1 MKRDRT
7 LSSCLSRRIDMNF
20 YGYHRKNGT
29 VGVRNYLVIMST
41 VICANEVAEAIS
53 DKVKDSVPI
62 LHPQG
67 CCQMP
72 VDLKRVTATLAGL
85 GINPNV
91 GAVLLV
97 SLGCEGVNLNELEE
111 RIRQSGKPVEKVII
125 QEIGGISKAV
135 EKGIELANLMAEE
148 LQAQEKKLASI
159 SDLVV
164 GIKCGSSDT
173 LSGLLTNPIVG
184 MAVDKI
190 IDSGGRVVFGEVTEM
205 IGAENHIVKRIENP
219 EIKDKIINSIIN
231 IENRAKSVGED
242 MREGQPTPGNIKG
255 GLTTIEEK
263 SLGAIIKSGSKTI
276 DDFIEYGEQVK
287 GGKLTVVDSP
297 GREPELLTGLAA
309 AGAQVIIFTTG
320 RGAPQGYPIC
330 PVIKVTANPRTYEK
344 LHEFIDVGFT
354 IDDDI
359 ETVRSV
365 FDADS
370 NKLLQYFNEVCS
382 GRQTKAEI
390 NKYNKFINIYIT
402 GPVI

>member
-1 MKRDRT
+1 M
-7 LSSCLSRRIDMNF
+7 DMNF
-20 YGYHRKNGT
+20 YGYHRKNGA

-41 VICANEVAEAIS
+41 VICANEIAEAIS
-53 DKVKDSVPI
+53 QKVPDSVPI

-72 VDLKRVTATLAGL
+72 VDLKRVTSTLAGL

-97 SLGCEGVNLNELEE
+97 SLGCEGVNLKELEK
-111 RIRQSGKPVEKVII
+111 RIKNSGRPVEKLVI
-125 QEIGGISKAV
+125 QDIGGITNAV
-135 EKGIELANLMAEE
+135 NKGVELANLLAEE
-148 LQAQEKKLASI
+148 LNKQHKEPADI
-159 SDLVV
+159 SNLVV

-184 MAVDKI
+184 LTVDKI
-190 IDSGGRVVFGEVTEM
+190 IESGGRVVFGEVTEM
-205 IGAENHIVKRIENP
+205 IGAENHIVNRIINP
-219 EIKDKIINSIIN
+219 EIKNKVLGAITN
-231 IENRAKSVGED
+231 IEKRAKSIGED

-263 SLGAIIKSGSKTI
+263 SLGAVIKSGSKII
-276 DDFIEYGEQVK
+276 DDFIEYGEQVR

-330 PVIKVTANPRTYEK
+330 PVIKVTANPRTLCK
-344 LHEFIDVGFT
+344 LHEFIDVGFDVNEN
-354 IDDDI
+354 IEDI
-359 ETVRSV
+359 NSV
-365 FDADS
+365 FDEES
-370 NKLLQYFNEVCS
+370 NKLLQYLNEICN
-382 GRQTKAEI
+382 GKQTKAEL
-390 NKYNKFINIYIT
+390 NKYNKFINIYVT

>member
-1 MKRDRT
+1 
-7 LSSCLSRRIDMNF
+7 MNF
-20 YGYHRKNGT
+20 YGYQRKNGT
-29 VGVRNYLVIMST
+29 VGIRNYLAIIST

-53 DKVKDSVPI
+53 NKVKDSVPV

-72 VDLKRVTATLAGL
+72 VDLKRVTSTLAGL

-97 SLGCEGVNLNELEE
+97 SLGCEGVNVEE
-111 RIRQSGKPVEKVII
+111 VEKRIRQAGKPVEKVIV

-135 EKGIELANLMAEE
+135 AKGVELADLMAED
-148 LQAQEKKLASI
+148 LKKQEKKPASI

-190 IDSGGRVVFGEVTEM
+190 IGCGGRVVFGEVTEM
-205 IGAENHIVKRIENP
+205 IGAENHIVSRIKNP

-263 SLGAIIKSGSKTI
+263 SLGAIIKSGSKII
-276 DDFIEYGEQVK
+276 DDFIEYGEQVRE
-287 GGKLTVVDSP
+287 GKLTVVDSP

-309 AGAQVIIFTTG
+309 AGAQIIIFTTG

-344 LHEFIDVGFT
+344 LNELIDVGFT
-354 IDDDI
+354 INDDVDDI
-359 ETVRSV
+359 ESV

-370 NKLLQYFNEVCS
+370 NKLLSYFNEVCN
-382 GRQTKAEI
+382 GKLTKAEI
-390 NKYNKFINIYIT
+390 NKYNKFINIYVT

>member
-1 MKRDRT
+1 MD
-7 LSSCLSRRIDMNF
+7 F

-97 SLGCEGVNLNELEE
+97 SLGCEGVNLNELED
-111 RIRQSGKPVEKVII
+111 RIRRSGKPVEKVII

-330 PVIKVTANPRTYEK
+330 PVIKVTANPRTYDK

>member
-1 MKRDRT
+1 
-7 LSSCLSRRIDMNF
+7 MNF
-20 YGYHRKNGT
+20 YGYQRKNGT
-29 VGVRNYLVIMST
+29 VGIRNYLAVIST

-53 DKVKDSVPI
+53 NKVKDSVPV

-72 VDLKRVTATLAGL
+72 IDLKRVTSTLAGL

-97 SLGCEGVNLNELEE
+97 SLGCEGVNVEELEK
-111 RIRQSGKPVEKVII
+111 RIRQAGKPVEKVVI
-125 QEIGGISKAV
+125 QEIGGISNAV
-135 EKGIELANLMAEE
+135 AKGVELANAMAED
-148 LQAQEKKLASI
+148 LKKQEKVPASI
-159 SDLVV
+159 SDLIV
-164 GIKCGSSDT
+164 GVKCGSSDT

-190 IDSGGRVVFGEVTEM
+190 IDCGGRAIFGEVTEM
-205 IGAENHIVKRIENP
+205 IGAENHLVKRMKNQ
-219 EIKDKIINSIIN
+219 EIRDQIINSITS

-263 SLGAIIKSGSKTI
+263 SLGAIIKSGSKII
-276 DDFIEYGEQVK
+276 DDFIEYGEQVRE
-287 GGKLTVVDSP
+287 GKLTVVDSP

-344 LHEFIDVGFT
+344 LNELIDVGFT
-354 IDDDI
+354 INDDVDDI
-359 ETVRSV
+359 ESV

-370 NKLLQYFNEVCS
+370 NKLLGYFNEVCN
-382 GRQTKAEI
+382 GKLTKAEI
-390 NKYNKFINIYIT
+390 NKYNKFINIYVT

>member
-1 MKRDRT
+1 
-7 LSSCLSRRIDMNF
+7 MNF

-29 VGVRNYLVIMST
+29 VGIRNYLAIIST

-53 DKVKDSVPI
+53 NKVKDSVPV

-72 VDLKRVTATLAGL
+72 VDLKRVTSTLAGL
-85 GINPNV
+85 GMNPNV

-97 SLGCEGVNLNELEE
+97 SLGCEGVNVVEVENK
-111 RIRQSGKPVEKVII
+111 IRQAGKPVEKVIV

-135 EKGIELANLMAEE
+135 AKGVELADLMAEE
-148 LQAQEKKLASI
+148 LRKQEKKPASI

-184 MAVDKI
+184 KAVDKI
-190 IDSGGRVVFGEVTEM
+190 IDRGGRVIFGEVTEM
-205 IGAENHIVKRIENP
+205 IGAENHLVKRMKNQ
-219 EIKDKIINSIIN
+219 EIKDKIINSINN

-263 SLGAIIKSGSKTI
+263 SLGAIIKSGSKII
-276 DDFIEYGEQVK
+276 DDFIEYGEQVRE
-287 GGKLTVVDSP
+287 GKLTVVDSP

-309 AGAQVIIFTTG
+309 AGAQIIIFTTG
-320 RGAPQGYPIC
+320 RGAPQGYPVC
-330 PVIKVTANPRTYEK
+330 PVIKVTANPRTYKNLNE
-344 LHEFIDVGFT
+344 LIDVGFT
-354 IDDDI
+354 INDDVDDI
-359 ETVRSV
+359 ESV

-370 NKLLQYFNEVCS
+370 NKLLSYFNEVCN
-382 GRQTKAEI
+382 GKLTKAEI
-390 NKYNKFINIYIT
+390 NKYNKFINIYVT

>member
-1 MKRDRT
+1 MK
-7 LSSCLSRRIDMNF
+7 F

-29 VGVRNYLVIMST
+29 VGIRNYLVVMST

-53 DKVKDSVPI
+53 NKIKDSVPI

-72 VDLKRVTATLAGL
+72 VDLKRVTATLAGI
-85 GINPNV
+85 GMNPNV

-97 SLGCEGVNLNELEE
+97 SLGCEGVNVEELED

-125 QEIGGISKAV
+125 QEIGGITNAV
-135 EKGIELANLMAEE
+135 EKGVELSKYMVEE
-148 LQAQEKKLASI
+148 LKSQEKKLASI

-205 IGAENHIVKRIENP
+205 IGAENHIVNRIENP
-219 EIKDKIINSIIN
+219 EIKEKVINSIIN
-231 IENRAKSVGED
+231 IENRAKSIGED

-263 SLGAIIKSGSKTI
+263 SLGAIIKSGSKII

-287 GGKLTVVDSP
+287 EGKLTVVDSP

-309 AGAQVIIFTTG
+309 AGAQIIIFTTG

-330 PVIKVTANPRTYEK
+330 PVIKVTANPRTFDK

-354 IDDDI
+354 MDDDI
-359 ETVRSV
+359 EDVGSV

-370 NKLLQYFNEVCS
+370 DKLLRYFNEVCS

-390 NKYNKFINIYIT
+390 NKYNKFINIYVT

>member
-1 MKRDRT
+1 
-7 LSSCLSRRIDMNF
+7 MNF
-20 YGYHRKNGT
+20 YGFQRKNGT
-29 VGVRNYLVIMST
+29 VGIRNYLVIMST

-53 DKVKDSVPI
+53 NQVKESVPI

-72 VDLKRVTATLAGL
+72 IDLKRVTSTLAGI

-97 SLGCEGVNLNELEE
+97 SLGCEGVNVEELEN
-111 RIRQSGKPVEKVII
+111 RIRQAGKPVEKVII

-135 EKGIELANLMAEE
+135 EKGNELANLMAEE
-148 LQAQEKKLASI
+148 LKSQEKKPASI

-184 MAVDKI
+184 MTVDKI

-219 EIKDKIINSIIN
+219 EIKDKIINSIVS

-263 SLGAIIKSGSKTI
+263 SLGAIIKSGSKII

-287 GGKLTVVDSP
+287 EGKLTVVDSP

-330 PVIKVTANPRTYEK
+330 PVIKVTANPRTFER
-344 LHEFIDVGFT
+344 LNELIDVGF
-354 IDDDI
+354 IINDDI
-359 ETVRSV
+359 DR
-365 FDADS
+365 
-370 NKLLQYFNEVCS
+370 KC
-382 GRQTKAEI
+382 GRAGE
-390 NKYNKFINIYIT
+390 
-402 GPVI
+402 

>member
-1 MKRDRT
+1 MK
-7 LSSCLSRRIDMNF
+7 F
-20 YGYHRKNGT
+20 YGYRRKDGK
-29 VGVRNYLVIMST
+29 VGIRNYLAVIST

-53 DKVKDSVPI
+53 SKVKDSTPI

-72 VDLKRVTATLAGL
+72 VDLKRVTSTLAAL

-97 SLGCEGVNLNELEE
+97 SLGCEGVNVNEVES
-111 RIRQSGKPVEKVII
+111 RIKESGKHVEKVII
-125 QEIGGISKAV
+125 QEIGGMSKAV
-135 EKGIELANLMAEE
+135 AKGVELANLMAEE
-148 LQAQEKKLASI
+148 LKKQEKIPASM

-173 LSGLLTNPIVG
+173 LSGLLTNPIAG

-190 IDSGGRVVFGEVTEM
+190 IDCGGRVVFGEVTEM
-205 IGAENHIVKRIENP
+205 IGAENHIVNRINDP
-219 EIKDKIINSIIN
+219 QVRDKVINSILS
-231 IENRAKSVGED
+231 IENRAKSIGED

-263 SLGAIIKSGSKTI
+263 SLGAIVKSGSKVI
-276 DDFIEYGEQVK
+276 DDFIEYGQQVRE
-287 GGKLTVVDSP
+287 GKLTVVDSP

-344 LHEFIDVGFT
+344 LNEFIDVGFV
-354 IDDDI
+354 IKDDTDDT
-359 ETVRSV
+359 EAVL
-365 FDADS
+365 DADS
-370 NKLLQYFNEVCS
+370 DKLLDYLNEVCN
-382 GRQTKAEI
+382 GKLTRAEI
-390 NKYNKFINIYIT
+390 NKYNKFINIYVT

>member
-1 MKRDRT
+1 
-7 LSSCLSRRIDMNF
+7 MNF

>member
-1 MKRDRT
+1 
-7 LSSCLSRRIDMNF
+7 MNF

-29 VGVRNYLVIMST
+29 VGIRNYLAIIST

-53 DKVKDSVPI
+53 NKVKDSVPV

-72 VDLKRVTATLAGL
+72 VDLKRVTSTLAGL

-97 SLGCEGVNLNELEE
+97 SLGCEGVNVEE
-111 RIRQSGKPVEKVII
+111 VENRIRQAGKPVEKVIV

-135 EKGIELANLMAEE
+135 AKGVELADLMAEE
-148 LQAQEKKLASI
+148 LRKQEKKPASI

-184 MAVDKI
+184 KAVDKI
-190 IDSGGRVVFGEVTEM
+190 IGCGGRVVFGEVTEM
-205 IGAENHIVKRIENP
+205 IGAENHIVSRIKNP

-263 SLGAIIKSGSKTI
+263 SLGAIIKSGSKII
-276 DDFIEYGEQVK
+276 DDFIEYGEQVRE
-287 GGKLTVVDSP
+287 GKLTVVDSP

-309 AGAQVIIFTTG
+309 AGAQIIIFTTG

-344 LHEFIDVGFT
+344 LNELIDVGFT
-354 IDDDI
+354 INDDVDDI
-359 ETVRSV
+359 ESV

-370 NKLLQYFNEVCS
+370 NKLLSYFNEVCN
-382 GRQTKAEI
+382 GKLTKAEI
-390 NKYNKFINIYIT
+390 NKYNKFINIYVT

>member
-1 MKRDRT
+1 
-7 LSSCLSRRIDMNF
+7 MNF
-20 YGYHRKNGT
+20 YGYQRKNGT
-29 VGVRNYLVIMST
+29 VGIRNYLAVIST

-53 DKVKDSVPI
+53 NKVKDSVPV

-72 VDLKRVTATLAGL
+72 IDLKRVTSTLAGL

-97 SLGCEGVNLNELEE
+97 SLGCEGVNVEELEK
-111 RIRQSGKPVEKVII
+111 RIRQAGKPVEKVVI
-125 QEIGGISKAV
+125 QEIGGISKAIA
-135 EKGIELANLMAEE
+135 KGVELANAMAED
-148 LQAQEKKLASI
+148 LKKQEKVPASI
-159 SDLVV
+159 SDLIV
-164 GIKCGSSDT
+164 GVKCGSSDT

-190 IDSGGRVVFGEVTEM
+190 IDCGGRAIFGEVTEM
-205 IGAENHIVKRIENP
+205 IGAENHLVKRMKNQ
-219 EIKDKIINSIIN
+219 EIKDQIINSITN

-263 SLGAIIKSGSKTI
+263 SLGAIIKSGSKII
-276 DDFIEYGEQVK
+276 DDFIEYGEQVRE
-287 GGKLTVVDSP
+287 GKLTVVDSP

-344 LHEFIDVGFT
+344 LNELIDVGFT
-354 IDDDI
+354 INDDVDDI
-359 ETVRSV
+359 ESV

-370 NKLLQYFNEVCS
+370 NKLLGYFNEVCN
-382 GRQTKAEI
+382 GKLTKAEI
-390 NKYNKFINIYIT
+390 NKYNKFINIYVT

>member
-1 MKRDRT
+1 
-7 LSSCLSRRIDMNF
+7 MNF
-20 YGYHRKNGT
+20 YGYQRKNGT
-29 VGVRNYLVIMST
+29 VGIRNYLAIIST

-53 DKVKDSVPI
+53 NKVKDSVPV

-72 VDLKRVTATLAGL
+72 VDLKRVTTTLAGL

-97 SLGCEGVNLNELEE
+97 SLGCEGVNVEE
-111 RIRQSGKPVEKVII
+111 VENRIRQAGKPVEKVIV

-135 EKGIELANLMAEE
+135 EKGVELADLMAEE
-148 LQAQEKKLASI
+148 LKKQEKKPASI

-184 MAVDKI
+184 KAVDKI
-190 IDSGGRVVFGEVTEM
+190 IGCGGRVVFGEVTEM
-205 IGAENHIVKRIENP
+205 IGAENHIVKRIKNP

-263 SLGAIIKSGSKTI
+263 SLGAIIKSGSKII
-276 DDFIEYGEQVK
+276 DDFIEYGEQVRE
-287 GGKLTVVDSP
+287 GKLTVVDSP

-309 AGAQVIIFTTG
+309 AGAQIIIFTTG

-344 LHEFIDVGFT
+344 LNELIDVGFT
-354 IDDDI
+354 INDDVDDI
-359 ETVRSV
+359 ESV

-370 NKLLQYFNEVCS
+370 NKLLSYFNEVCN
-382 GRQTKAEI
+382 GKLTKAEI
-390 NKYNKFINIYIT
+390 NKYNKFINIYVT

>member
-1 MKRDRT
+1 
-7 LSSCLSRRIDMNF
+7 MNF
-20 YGYHRKNGT
+20 YGYHRKDGT
-29 VGVRNYLVIMST
+29 VGIRNYLTIIST

-53 DKVKDSVPI
+53 NKVRDAVPI

-72 VDLKRVTATLAGL
+72 IDLKRVTSTLAGL

-97 SLGCEGVNLNELEE
+97 SLGCEGVNLEE
-111 RIRQSGKPVEKVII
+111 VENKIRQAGKPVEKVII

-135 EKGIELANLMAEE
+135 AKGVELAELMAEE
-148 LQAQEKKLASI
+148 LNKQEKKPASI

-164 GIKCGSSDT
+164 GVKCGSSDT

-190 IDSGGRVVFGEVTEM
+190 IDCGGRVIFGEVTEM
-205 IGAENHIVKRIENP
+205 IGAENHLIRRIKNQ

-231 IENRAKSVGED
+231 MENRAKSVGED

-276 DDFIEYGEQVK
+276 DDFIEYGEQVRE
-287 GGKLTVVDSP
+287 GKLTVIDSP

-309 AGAQVIIFTTG
+309 AGAQIIIFTTG

-330 PVIKVTANPRTYEK
+330 PVIKVTANPRTCDK
-344 LHEFIDVGFT
+344 LNELIDVGFT
-354 IDDDI
+354 INDNDVVDI
-359 ETVRSV
+359 ESV
-365 FDADS
+365 FDTDS
-370 NKLLQYFNEVCS
+370 NKLLSYFNEVCN
-382 GRQTKAEI
+382 GRLSKAEI
-390 NKYNKFINIYIT
+390 NKYNKFINIYVT

>member
-1 MKRDRT
+1 
-7 LSSCLSRRIDMNF
+7 MNF
-20 YGYHRKNGT
+20 YGYQRKNGT
-29 VGVRNYLVIMST
+29 VGIRNYLAIIST
-41 VICANEVAEAIS
+41 VICANEVAESIS
-53 DKVKDSVPI
+53 NKVKDSVPV

-72 VDLKRVTATLAGL
+72 VDLKRVTTTLAGL

-97 SLGCEGVNLNELEE
+97 SLGCEGVNVEE
-111 RIRQSGKPVEKVII
+111 VENRIRQAGKPVEKVIV

-135 EKGIELANLMAEE
+135 EKGVELADLMAEE
-148 LQAQEKKLASI
+148 LKKQEKKPASI

-184 MAVDKI
+184 KAVDKI
-190 IDSGGRVVFGEVTEM
+190 IGCGGRVVFGEVTEM
-205 IGAENHIVKRIENP
+205 IGAENHIVKRIKNP

-263 SLGAIIKSGSKTI
+263 SLGAIIKSGSKII
-276 DDFIEYGEQVK
+276 DDFIEYGEQVRE
-287 GGKLTVVDSP
+287 GKLTVVDSP

-309 AGAQVIIFTTG
+309 AGAQIIIFTTG

-344 LHEFIDVGFT
+344 LNELIDVGFT
-354 IDDDI
+354 INDDVDDI
-359 ETVRSV
+359 ESV

-370 NKLLQYFNEVCS
+370 NKLLSYFNEVCN
-382 GRQTKAEI
+382 GKLTKAEI
-390 NKYNKFINIYIT
+390 NKYNKFINIYVT

>member
-1 MKRDRT
+1 
-7 LSSCLSRRIDMNF
+7 MNF
-20 YGYHRKNGT
+20 YGYQRKNGT
-29 VGVRNYLVIMST
+29 VGIRNYLAVIST
-41 VICANEVAEAIS
+41 VICANEVAEAIANN
-53 DKVKDSVPI
+53 VQDSVPI
-62 LHPQG
+62 LHSQG

-72 VDLKRVTATLAGL
+72 VDLKRVTSTLAGL

-97 SLGCEGVNLNELEE
+97 SLGCEGVNVEELENQ
-111 RIRQSGKPVEKVII
+111 IRQSGKPVEKVII
-125 QEIGGISKAV
+125 QEIGGIAKAV
-135 EKGIELANLMAEE
+135 EKGVELANLMAEE
-148 LQAQEKKLASI
+148 LKKQEKVPASI

-173 LSGLLTNPIVG
+173 LSGLLTNPIAG

-190 IDSGGRVVFGEVTEM
+190 IDCGGRVVFGEVTEM
-205 IGAENHIVKRIENP
+205 IGAENHIVKRIKNQ
-219 EIKDKIINSIIN
+219 EIKDKVINAIVN

-263 SLGAIIKSGSKTI
+263 SLGAIVKSGSKVI
-276 DDFIEYGEQVK
+276 DDFIEYGQQVRE
-287 GGKLTVVDSP
+287 GKLTIVDSP

-330 PVIKVTANPRTYEK
+330 PVIKVTANPRTCNK
-344 LHEFIDVGFT
+344 LKELIDVGFA
-354 IDDDI
+354 INDDVDDI
-359 ETVRSV
+359 ESV
-365 FDADS
+365 FADES
-370 NKLLQYFNEVCS
+370 NKLLGYLKEVCN
-382 GRQTKAEI
+382 GQLTKAEI
-390 NKYNKFINIYIT
+390 NKYNKFINIYFT